1 LLGALNTHEPQA
13 TCSLFARF
21 GGLLGPSEPSDVWCR
36 ALGDLKSAVIG
47 AYQRCFVH
55 FFAQSFQVSFKPVG
69 FPRLV
74 LLTMR
79 HWQGQQLLGSS
90 KFGAVIVASLQD
102 F

>member
-1 LLGALNTHEPQA
+1 LLGVPNTHEPQA
-13 TCSLFARF
+13 TCNLFALS
-21 GGLLGPSEPSDVWCR
+21 GGYLVPSEPSDVWCR

-47 AYQRCFVH
+47 AFQRCFVH

-74 LLTMR
+74 LLTKR

-90 KFGAVIVASLQD
+90 KFGAMIVAWQQG